1 MLFNSIEFLVF
12 LPLVFLGYW
21 FVFKSLRWQNL
32 FVVAVSYLFYGWW
45 DWRFLLLIIFTSACS
60 YLSGIYL
67 ERFSG
72 KRLVQKWISAGNI
85 LINLSILGVFKYF
98 GFFSENLANIFRLF
112 GWEVD
117 YVTLHILL
125 PVGIS
130 FYTFQALSYTID
142 VYQGKIRATHDVSAF
157 FAYISF
163 FPQLVA
169 GPIERATHLLPQ
181 FIKPRS
187 FDCDRALD
195 GIRQML
201 WGFFKKVVV
210 ADNCALFVN
219 GVFEHH
225 QTLDGSALFLGAF
238 FFTIQIY
245 GDFSGYS
252 DIAIG
257 CARLFGIDLMQN
269 FRYPYFSRDI
279 AEFWRRWH
287 ISLTTWF
294 RDYIYIPLG
303 GSREGKWKSFR
314 NTLIIFLVS
323 GFWHGANWTF
333 IAWGAYHALL
343 FLPLLLLG
351 INRRYRDSVAEHS
364 FFPSLTELARM
375 GATFLL
381 VLLGWVFF
389 RSENISEAVVYF
401 ERMFAPSLF
410 SAPQLAELGLGQL
423 ILKKCMVFTTL
434 MFVVE
439 WLGRKQEHALKIEN
453 LSLPV
458 RYAIYTLLLIII
470 YGFDASNPQGFIYF
484 QF

>member
-72 KRLVQKWISAGNI
+72 NRLVQKWISAGNI

-98 GFFSENLANIFRLF
+98 GFFTENLANIFRLF

-117 YVTLHILL
+117 YVTLNILL

-142 VYQGKIRATHDVSAF
+142 VYQGKIRATRDVAAF

-169 GPIERATHLLPQ
+169 GPIERATRLLPQ

-187 FDCDRALD
+187 FDCDLALD

-219 GVFEHH
+219 SVFENHH
-225 QTLDGSALFLGAF
+225 TLDGSALFLGL
-238 FFTIQIY
+238 
-245 GDFSGYS
+245 S
-252 DIAIG
+252 
-257 CARLFGIDLMQN
+257 
-269 FRYPYFSRDI
+269 FSRSRFMGISPDT
-279 AEFWRRWH
+279 R
-287 ISLTTWF
+287 ISL
-294 RDYIYIPLG
+294 
-303 GSREGKWKSFR
+303 
-314 NTLIIFLVS
+314 
-323 GFWHGANWTF
+323 
-333 IAWGAYHALL
+333 
-343 FLPLLLLG
+343 
-351 INRRYRDSVAEHS
+351 SVA
-364 FFPSLTELARM
+364 PGCLA
-375 GATFLL
+375 
-381 VLLGWVFF
+381 
-389 RSENISEAVVYF
+389 
-401 ERMFAPSLF
+401 
-410 SAPQLAELGLGQL
+410 
-423 ILKKCMVFTTL
+423 
-434 MFVVE
+434 
-439 WLGRKQEHALKIEN
+439 
-453 LSLPV
+453 
-458 RYAIYTLLLIII
+458 
-470 YGFDASNPQGFIYF
+470 
-484 QF
+484 